1 MRQFFI
7 LSALCVG
14 MAALTPAHAGEKV
27 WIISLKNTG
36 ASNTTSMA
44 ILGHDNEEVHQIY
57 GDVEADTI
65 RKALNKLPDITKG

>member
-27 WIISLKNTG
+27 WISLGDAALAQLQKHRPAARAV
-36 ASNTTSMA
+36 AS
-44 ILGHDNEEVHQIY
+44 VQ
-57 GDVEADTI
+57 ADARACTWS
-65 RKALNKLPDITKG
+65 RSTRTCSPR